1 MTIDFF
7 DSPQKMGISDGMLVR
22 LDRAREKNA
31 LSPDLLPYLDLIENS
46 EIEMP
51 DAVIQIDGRAVMYL
65 VKPQVLGGDNV
76 DSARLSSLVRV
87 LACRGDARYLGILNP
102 GCLSIYPI
110 GISNQTPSRLG
121 EISLHAGN
129 TALHDFLSGQNKLA
143 TQASPDINNADNSWL
158 DAFLFDLLTKT
169 AEQLKYSCPSLS
181 NSEILSLIGR
191 CLFVR
196 FIADRKIISDGVAEI
211 ISPPASSLDD
221 LLSNPESVAHTFTW
235 LDQTFNGNILP
246 LSAASDNQETS
257 YIAFF
262 ESMGAAANIACNIL
276 NNIMRR
282 APAGQLQLFWDG
294 ILFQHVPADMLS
306 QVYEHFAHV
315 YQSDHAKSTSIHYTP
330 RHIAQQLVDAA
341 FAGIKTSA
349 KDQAKVLDPA
359 SGAGVFLVLSL
370 KRLVQEN
377 WKRTGI
383 RPNRHTIRNILNN
396 QIYGLDINHESLKF
410 AALSLY
416 LTALELDPEPT
427 PLEDLRFARLSD
439 KTLIYVGEDSG
450 LLKLSSNILDRK
462 LGSLSEYFSLPEEL
476 NGGVDLVI
484 GNPPWTELGSTYKSK
499 LDQQIRRIANNH
511 KIDESLVAQLKID
524 NGVPDIPF
532 IWRALEWAKPGGM
545 IAYALH
551 AQHLL
556 FRQGN
561 GATMRKALFQCLQ
574 ITGILNASALRNEK
588 QIWPNITAPFC
599 FLVARNEKPKIDSS
613 FYYLSPARE
622 KHLNDQAL
630 FRVDPQA
637 ATSIAQVYAVHLPWI
652 FKALARGSSL
662 DLDVT
667 AKIAGVALEELP
679 IYGEKFYPKQTA
691 GVESKDRLRSREDLS
706 SYWERYKLKNRD
718 GVQNPSAK
726 TFKNATHLH
735 GLPYLAKHTTNEHAI
750 NTRWLPKFEL
760 PSLYSNYE
768 REVFSAPLL
777 LFRES
782 PKKYRGQRGAI
793 VSYDDLVYRETFFG
807 YSCAGHPRPELL
819 AKYLQLVS
827 LSEVFTYWML
837 MTSSKYGIERDA
849 ILKEDVDAFPIIPF
863 ESLSN
868 AQVEEISRLSEEL
881 YIGSMNWLDL
891 DKFVGK
897 LYGLSRA
904 DQSVIKDTLVIS
916 LPYSQ
921 NKDYAEA
928 LPKEELTD
936 FIMECTRILTP
947 FADRAGQRLEIKLID
962 HDVQCWRFLCIEL
975 LSQKSVTPPDIYVEL
990 ATDIANHFWASQIRF
1005 HAAAGKIIIGQV
1017 AQNRYWTKTR
1027 ARLLALDLL
1036 SNDFIKHG
1044 SDKNPHGAM
1053 Q

>member
-1 MTIDFF
+1 MVIDFF

-22 LDRAREKNA
+22 LDRAREKNT
-31 LSPDLLPYLDLIENS
+31 LSPDLLPYLDLIESS

-87 LACRGDARYLGILNP
+87 LACRGDARYLGVLNP
-102 GCLSIYPI
+102 GCLAIYPI
-110 GISNQTPSRLG
+110 GISSQAPSRLD
-121 EISLHAGN
+121 EISLHSGN
-129 TALHDFLSGQNKLA
+129 TALHDLLSGQNKQK
-143 TQASPDINNADNSWL
+143 TQVSPDIKNADSSWL
-158 DAFLFDLLTKT
+158 DAFLFNLLANT
-169 AEQLKYSCPSLS
+169 AEQLRYSCSGLS
-181 NSEILSLIGR
+181 DSEILSLIGR

-196 FIADRKIISDGVAEI
+196 FIADRKIISDKVAKI
-211 ISPPASSLDD
+211 ISPSAGSLDE
-221 LLSNPESVAHTFTW
+221 LLSSPESVSCTFKW

-246 LSAASDNQETS
+246 LSAAQVNQETN
-257 YIAFF
+257 YTAFF
-262 ESMGAAANIACNIL
+262 KSLGAEANIACNIL

-306 QVYEHFAHV
+306 QVYEHFAHAH
-315 YQSDHAKSTSIHYTP
+315 QSDHAKSTSIHYTP

-341 FAGIKTSA
+341 FAGIKRSD

-359 SGAGVFLVLSL
+359 SGAGVFLVLAL

-383 RPNRHTIRNILNN
+383 RPSRHTIRNILNN
-396 QIYGLDINHESLKF
+396 QVYGLDINHESLKF

-427 PLEDLRFARLSD
+427 PLEDLRFARLSE
-439 KTLIYVGEDSG
+439 KTLIYVGEDSEI
-450 LLKLSSNILDRK
+450 LKSSSCILDRK
-462 LGSLSEYFSLPEEL
+462 LGSLSEHFVLPEEL
-476 NGGVDLVI
+476 SRGVDLVI
-484 GNPPWTELGSTYKSK
+484 GNPPWTELGSTYKPK
-499 LDQQIRRIANNH
+499 LDQQIRRIANSH
-511 KIDESLVAQLKID
+511 KIDNSLVAQLKVD

-561 GATMRKALFQCLQ
+561 GAIMRKALFQCLQ

-599 FLVARNEKPKIDSS
+599 FLVARNERPTIDNY

-637 ATSIAQVYAVHLPWI
+637 ATSISHIYAAYLPWV

-662 DLDVT
+662 DLEVT
-667 AKIAGVALEELP
+667 AKIAGIALEELQ
-679 IYGEKFYPKQTA
+679 ICGDTRAVY
-691 GVESKDRLRSREDLS
+691 GVENNDTRRNREEIS
-706 SYWERYKLKNRD
+706 SYWERYNLKNRD

-726 TFKNATHLH
+726 TFKNAIHLH
-735 GLPYLAKHTTNEHAI
+735 GLPYLARHTTHEHAI
-750 NTRWLPKFEL
+750 NTQRLPKFEL
-760 PSLYSNYE
+760 PKLYSNYE

-782 PKKYRGQRGAI
+782 PKKNRDQRGAI

-807 YSCAGHPRPELL
+807 YSCAGHAHPELL
-819 AKYLQLVS
+819 AKYLQLIS
-827 LSEVFTYWML
+827 LSEVFTYWVL

-849 ILKEDVDAFPIIPF
+849 ILKEDVDAFPIVPL
-863 ESLSN
+863 ERLSN
-868 AQVEEISRLSEEL
+868 TQVEEILRMSEEL
-881 YIGSMNWLDL
+881 YSGNMNWSDL
-891 DKFVGK
+891 DRFVGK
-897 LYGLSRA
+897 LYGLNRA
-904 DQSVIKDTLVIS
+904 DQSVIKDTLMIN

-928 LPKEELTD
+928 RPEEELTD
-936 FIMECTRILTP
+936 FVTECTRVLAP
-947 FADRAGQRLEIKLID
+947 FADRAGQRLEVKIID
-962 HDVQCWRFLCIEL
+962 HDMQAWQFICVDL
-975 LSQKSVTPPDIYVEL
+975 LAQNSPTPPDIYATL

-1005 HAAAGKIIIGQV
+1005 HATAGKVIIGQI

-1036 SNDFIKHG
+1036 NNDFIKHG
-1044 SDKNPHGAM
+1044 SEKNQHGAM